1 MTSERIEPGRPGNEP
16 KLRALAA
23 AAVLAVPLWI
33 SAAPAAAQNP
43 EIQNLLNR
51 VDRLQRELTTLQRQ
65 FHRNGVKPLP
75 SAPAETGK
83 AAARGTVRLS
93 LIENELRRLTG
104 SMEELGHEL
113 RQLRTGRMEELGQ
126 ELRQLRA
133 RLDRIEADRQ
143 PATESRAAAAP
154 GAAAPRPPG
163 VPRPAP
169 PGRKGKA
176 STAHVPPT
184 PKEQYDTAVSLMLQ
198 KQDFA
203 GAEKILRA
211 FLKRN
216 PKHSLASN
224 AHYYLG
230 ETHFVRKN
238 YRDAARAYGKG
249 FEQFP
254 KGAKAAESLLKLGV
268 SLARLDKRPEAC
280 TAYSA
285 LLTTFPKASKRLKAQ
300 VKQEQGRAE
309 CQ

>member
-1 MTSERIEPGRPGNEP
+1 MTSRRSRLPGSGR
-16 KLRALAA
+16 KLLALSVVAA
-23 AAVLAVPLWI
+23 ATAWAG
-33 SAAPAAAQNP
+33 SGAAQNP
-43 EIQNLLNR
+43 DIQNLLNR

-65 FHRNGVKPLP
+65 FHRGGVVPVP

-83 AAARGTVRLS
+83 AAARGTVQLS

-104 SMEELGHEL
+104 RLEELDHEL
-113 RQLRTGRMEELGQ
+113 RQLRTGRMVELGQ
-126 ELRQLRA
+126 ELRQLRD
-133 RLDRIEADRQ
+133 RLDRIEAAPPETGPQ
-143 PATESRAAAAP
+143 PAAESGAA
-154 GAAAPRPPG
+154 AAAPRPPG

-169 PGRKGKA
+169 PGRKDGA
-176 STAHVPPT
+176 STERASQT
-184 PKEQYDTAVSLMLQ
+184 PKEQYDTAINLMLQ
-198 KQDFA
+198 KQDYA
-203 GAEKILRA
+203 GAEDILRA

-216 PKHSLASN
+216 PKHELASR

-254 KGAKAAESLLKLGV
+254 KGAKAAESVLKLGV
-268 SLARLDKRPEAC
+268 SLAKLDKRAEAC

-285 LLTTFPKASKRLKAQ
+285 LLTSFPEASKRLKAQ
-300 VKQEQGRAE
+300 VKQEQGRAK

>member
-1 MTSERIEPGRPGNEP
+1 MTPGRIESGRPGSGS
-16 KLRALAA
+16 KLLALAFVAVVA
-23 AAVLAVPLWI
+23 ATAWAR
-33 SAAPAAAQNP
+33 PAAAQNP
-43 EIQNLLNR
+43 DIQNLLNR

-65 FHRNGVKPLP
+65 FHRSGVRPVP
-75 SAPAETGK
+75 SAPPETGK
-83 AAARGTVRLS
+83 AVARGTVQLN

-104 SMEELGHEL
+104 RLEELGHEL

-126 ELRQLRA
+126 ELRQLRH
-133 RLDRIEADRQ
+133 RLDRLEAGPPGIGRQ
-143 PATESRAAAAP
+143 PAADAAP

-169 PGRKGKA
+169 PGRKDGV
-176 STAHVPPT
+176 STAQAPQT
-184 PKEQYDTAVSLMLQ
+184 PEEQYDAAINLMLQ
-198 KQDFA
+198 KQDYA

-216 PKHSLASN
+216 PKHELASK

-230 ETHFVRKN
+230 QAYFVRKQF
-238 YRDAARAYGKG
+238 RDAARAYGKG

-254 KGAKAAESLLKLGV
+254 KGEKAAESLLKLGV
-268 SLARLDKRPEAC
+268 SLTKLDKRAEAC

-285 LLTTFPKASKRLKAQ
+285 LLASFPKAGKQLKAQ
-300 VKQEQGRAE
+300 VKQEQGRAK

>member
-16 KLRALAA
+16 KLRALAV
-23 AAVLAVPLWI
+23 AAVLVVPLWA
-33 SAAPAAAQNP
+33 SPAAAQNP

-65 FHRNGVKPLP
+65 FHRGGVKPLP

-83 AAARGTVRLS
+83 AVARGTVRLG

-104 SMEELGHEL
+104 RLEELDHGL
-113 RQLRTGRMEELGQ
+113 RQLRTGRMEELDQ
-126 ELRQLRA
+126 ELRQLRG
-133 RLDRIEADRQ
+133 RLDRLESEPQ
-143 PATESRAAAAP
+143 PAAESRTAP

-169 PGRKGKA
+169 PDRKDET
-176 STAHVPPT
+176 STARVPPT
-184 PKEQYDTAVSLMLQ
+184 PKEQYDTAVNLMLQ
-198 KQDFA
+198 KQDYA

-211 FLKRN
+211 FLERN
-216 PKHSLASN
+216 PKHRLASR